1 MQCMRLVK
9 KPFTVKPLSS
19 AWTASGVR
27 AVAVFDSRRNPLKRR
42 HLTPGA
48 RVKMAEARAKLA
60 AAAVA
65 VPDDEMHEFF
75 SDAEWERSARTETR
89 R

>member
-1 MQCMRLVK
+1 
-9 KPFTVKPLSS
+9 
-19 AWTASGVR
+19 
-27 AVAVFDSRRNPLKRR
+27 
-42 HLTPGA
+42 
-48 RVKMAEARAKLA
+48 MAEARAKLA